1 MWPAGL
7 FTAARP
13 VSPLRVRLLMP
24 ALPTQH
30 GTMRAMTAMQA
41 FYAAKADYEA
51 SLKGLEEGSEAYE
64 AAQNAVFARS
74 AEEALSIAR
83 ANGGV
88 YVKAA
93 QFIASM
99 QGGGGDKARPP
110 CAPLRHAPLSRA
122 PSLPPSAGGAS
133 NLRGG
138 AESADRPRALPSL
151 GGDGGGAG

>member
-1 MWPAGL
+1 
-7 FTAARP
+7 
-13 VSPLRVRLLMP
+13 
-24 ALPTQH
+24 
-30 GTMRAMTAMQA
+30 MRAMSAMQA
-41 FYAAKADYEA
+41 FYAAKADYET

-74 AEEALSIAR
+74 AEKALSIAR

-110 CAPLRHAPLSRA
+110 CAAAPARALLTRAPPPSPLRLCLQ
-122 PSLPPSAGGAS
+122 SLW
-133 NLRGG
+133 R
-138 AESADRPRALPSL
+138 R
-151 GGDGGGAG
+151 